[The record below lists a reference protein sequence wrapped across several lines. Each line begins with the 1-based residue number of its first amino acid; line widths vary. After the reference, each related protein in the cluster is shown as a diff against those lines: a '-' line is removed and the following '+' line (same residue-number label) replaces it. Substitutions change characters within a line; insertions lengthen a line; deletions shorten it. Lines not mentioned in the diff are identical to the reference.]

1 MLTVNH
7 FIQIDETE
15 LEFSFARSGGP
26 GGQNVNKVNSKAVM
40 RWDPH
45 LSVAMPPG
53 VRQRFLDR
61 YQSRFTKDG
70 VLILQ
75 SQKYRDQG
83 RNITDCMDRLREMIL
98 AVATPPVKR
107 RPTAPSKGAKQRRLK
122 TKKENAQKKQHRQR
136 PAGDD

>member
-1 MLTVNH
+1 MLDVNH
-7 FIQIDETE
+7 FIKIEETE
-15 LEFSFARSGGP
+15 FEFSFARSGGP

-40 RWDPH
+40 RWSPYTSAA
-45 LSVAMPPG
+45 LPPS

-61 YQSRFTKDG
+61 YQNRFTKDG

-75 SQKYRDQG
+75 SQRYRDQG

-98 AVATPPVKR
+98 AVATPPAKR
-107 RPTAPSKGAKQRRLK
+107 RPTAPSRGAKQRRLK
-122 TKKENAQKKQHRQR
+122 SKKENSQKKQQRRR

>member
-7 FIQIDETE
+7 FIEIEETE
-15 LEFSFARSGGP
+15 FEFSFARSGGP

-45 LSVAMPPG
+45 LSQAMPPG

-98 AVATPPVKR
+98 AVAVPPIKR
-107 RPTAPSKGAKQRRLK
+107 RPSTPSKGAKQRRLK
-122 TKKENAQKKQHRQR
+122 TKKENSTKKKFRQR
-136 PAGDD
+136 PSRDD